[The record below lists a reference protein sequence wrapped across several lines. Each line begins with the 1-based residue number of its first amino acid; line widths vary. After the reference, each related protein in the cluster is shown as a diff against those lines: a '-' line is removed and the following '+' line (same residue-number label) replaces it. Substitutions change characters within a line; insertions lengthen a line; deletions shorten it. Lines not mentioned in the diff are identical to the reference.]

1 MRPFTRNASMGSFS
15 IRDIL
20 NLPEDRIRSLN
31 TKSEEQM
38 SFQDRNCP
46 PRTLSSSDDQETSAL
61 ETPKSS
67 RNPFSITEIFFL
79 IDLRVPFTETV
90 SKFRVQR

>member
-1 MRPFTRNASMGSFS
+1 MGSFS

-67 RNPFSITEIFFL
+67 RNPFSITEIFFFDRFKGAVYRNS
-79 IDLRVPFTETV
+79 IKV
-90 SKFRVQR
+90 SSTALKISRRC